1 MGTYID
7 CALTNMTEK
16 MLRSPKPKAL
26 QFAVVITDGHVTGNP
41 CGGIKV
47 AAERAREQDI
57 QIFAVAASSSS
68 SSASSVEETGLLE
81 IANSPASVYRQEFKA
96 VDLSHGRATIHT
108 PTIDRI
114 IKTMVMHKHI
124 QTHREM

>member
-7 CALTNMTEK
+7 CALTNMTQK
-16 MLRSPKPKAL
+16 MLRSPQPKAL

-47 AAERAREQDI
+47 AAERARDEGI
-57 QIFAVAASSSS
+57 QIFAVAASSSLS
-68 SSASSVEETGLLE
+68 SPIEDTGLVE

-96 VDLSHGRATIHT
+96 VDLSQGRASIDI

-124 QTHREM
+124 ETHREM